1 MCTLRAGGRDFGSFA
16 GRVCLQL
23 RNVVQNSA
31 LLRPTRSDTTS
42 GVAFLQGVIR
52 DQEAGTQASA
62 QKGLTLW
69 PLR

>member
-1 MCTLRAGGRDFGSFA
+1 MCTLRVGGRDFGSFA

-23 RNVVQNSA
+23 RNVVQNS
-31 LLRPTRSDTTS
+31 TRSDTTS